1 MNSRKGTNTV
11 RKTLSIYIIYKNFV
25 KLMKTTSASN
35 CKIKKKLHNIY
46 GKQSITNLH
55 LHINIPGTSIH
66 AYTLTKW

>member
-1 MNSRKGTNTV
+1 
-11 RKTLSIYIIYKNFV
+11 
-25 KLMKTTSASN
+25 MKTTSASN

-66 AYTLTKW
+66 AYTLTKC